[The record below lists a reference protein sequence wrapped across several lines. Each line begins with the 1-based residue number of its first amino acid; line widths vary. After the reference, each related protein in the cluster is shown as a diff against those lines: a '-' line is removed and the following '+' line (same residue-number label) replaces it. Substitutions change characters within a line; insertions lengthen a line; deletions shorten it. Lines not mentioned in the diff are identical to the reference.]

1 MGGSIRTNGTADP
14 TTIVVLGGGINGA
27 ALARELLLSGVSVV
41 VVEAEDIA
49 CGATAWSTR
58 LVHGGLRY
66 LEYGEIGLVR
76 ESLVER
82 NRLVRLAAH
91 LVKPLEFYLPV
102 ASRFGGLRAA
112 AARICGLESLARRL
126 PANRGSW
133 TVGMG
138 LTLYD
143 LLATGSRW
151 PWHRMARAGGHGLPQ
166 VDAGRFPLAAI
177 YADAQMLFPER
188 FTVELFVDARRIAA
202 EQGVEFS
209 LFTRHA
215 ARLAADGRLTIEPTG
230 SQLAADR
237 PRVIEPAAIVNATGA
252 WVDRTLA
259 GLLPEPPQRLIG
271 GTKGSHVILAAA
283 RLRSALGRRGVYAEA
298 ADGRPV
304 FVLPF
309 GPRLVLVGTTD
320 IPFAGDPALA
330 RADEAEIAY
339 LLAAV
344 ARLFPAT
351 APDRSA
357 VVQHYC
363 GVRPLPVAGAGSGA
377 PASITRR
384 HMLVRQPQAPV
395 PFWSIV
401 GGKLTTCRSLAE
413 SATREMLGV
422 LGIPV
427 GGSSRDRPLPGN
439 VGDADR
445 LRVEDAAAAHAQ
457 AAGVPGDRAHR
468 VARRAVEVFG
478 SRGVDVCAAIDSRG
492 GAAADTFDG
501 TDLPVAAARF
511 CIREEW
517 ANSLEDLV
525 ERRLMLSF
533 EERLSR
539 RAIEQVADALVQEG
553 LLGRDAK
560 SAAVETCVAG
570 LRERHG
576 KLVEPNK
583 ETHDKETHA

>member
-1 MGGSIRTNGTADP
+1 MGGRTQTNAAADR
-14 TTIVVLGGGINGA
+14 TTVVVLGGGINGA

-76 ESLVER
+76 ESLAER

-102 ASRFGGLRAA
+102 ESRFGGLSAA
-112 AARICGLESLARRL
+112 VARICGLESLARRWHSR
-126 PANRGSW
+126 RGSW

-138 LTLYD
+138 LALYD
-143 LLATGSRW
+143 LLSTGSPW
-151 PWHRMARAGGHGLPQ
+151 PWHRMARAGGAGLPQ

-188 FTVELFVDARRIAA
+188 FTVELLLDARRIAA
-202 EQGVEFS
+202 EQGAAFS

-215 ARLAADGRLTIEPTG
+215 ARLDANGRLSIEPSHSQRPG
-230 SQLAADR
+230 SC
-237 PRVIEPAAIVNATGA
+237 PHVIEPAAIVNATGA

-259 GLLPEPPQRLIG
+259 GLLPAPPERLIG
-271 GTKGSHVILAAA
+271 GTKGSHLILAAD

-320 IPFAGDPALA
+320 IPFAGDPAAA
-330 RADEAEIAY
+330 RTDADEIAY

-344 ARLFPAT
+344 ARLFPAA
-351 APDRSA
+351 APDRAA

-363 GVRPLPVAGAGSGA
+363 GVRPLPRAASATGA

-384 HMLVRQPQAPV
+384 HMLVRQPQAAV
-395 PFWSIV
+395 PCWSIV

-413 SATREMLGV
+413 SSASEILAT

-427 GGSSRDRPLPGN
+427 GGTSRDRPLPGN
-439 VGDADR
+439 LGDADHR
-445 LRVEDAAAAHAQ
+445 HAVDAAAAHAQ
-457 AAGVPGDRAHR
+457 AAGIPGDRAR
-468 VARRAVEVFG
+468 SVASRAVEVFG
-478 SRGVDVCAAIDSRG
+478 SRGVDVCAAMHSREEG
-492 GAAADTFDG
+492 EAETFDG
-501 TDLPVAAARF
+501 TDLPVAAARL

-517 ANSLEDLV
+517 ATTLEDLV

-533 EERLSR
+533 EPRLSC
-539 RAIEQVADALVQEG
+539 RAIEQAADALVEEG
-553 LLGRDAK
+553 LLGRDAV
-560 SAAVETCVAG
+560 SAAVEQCVAG
-570 LRERHG
+570 LRERYG
-576 KLVEPNK
+576 KIV
-583 ETHDKETHA
+583 AR